1 MTKKTVKINK
11 VEVPVEDVL
20 EIKPVFVSD
29 TMSREITY
37 RLFEPVYHTV
47 KVLVSDEEGYK
58 IEVKVRKAMLK
69 K

>member
-1 MTKKTVKINK
+1 MAAKTVKINK

-29 TMSREITY
+29 TMFREIRY
-37 RLFEPVYHTV
+37 RLFEPCYHTMS
-47 KVLVSDEEGYK
+47 VLVPEKEGYK
-58 IEVKVRKAMLK
+58 IELKVRKAMLK